1 MVTKELI
8 QREIDSVG
16 VEYLTELYDLIK
28 HFTQSKRQARKP
40 TLMSKLKCIRI
51 DAAEDFSARH
61 DEYVTGEKRVE
72 SNLH

>member
-16 VEYLTELYDLIK
+16 VEYLPELYDLIQ
-28 HFTQSKRQARKP
+28 HFTQSKGQVKKT
-40 TLMSKLKCIRI
+40 TLMSKLKSIRI
-51 DAAEDFSARH
+51 DAPEDFSARH
-61 DEYVTGEKRVE
+61 DAYITGERWVE